1 MNVCEHIHKLY
12 VMYFCTFYC
21 QMKSS
26 SLIGKPEN
34 LYAIFFIDNQNCIFP
49 QKYF

>member
-1 MNVCEHIHKLY
+1 MCEHIHKLY
-12 VMYFCTFYC
+12 VTYLCGFYC

-34 LYAIFFIDNQNCIFP
+34 LYAIFFTDNQNYIFP
-49 QKYF
+49 LKYI